1 MSRVKTAVS
10 IEESLFKEAETWAA
24 KMGISRSQLFARAV
38 ADFVRQR
45 ENEEL
50 LEQLNAAHADGPNE
64 EDKEALRHGQALFL
78 QMQQREDREERL

>member
-1 MSRVKTAVS
+1 MPHVKTAVS

-24 KMGISRSQLFARAV
+24 KMGISRSQFFSRAI

-50 LEQLNAAHADGPNE
+50 LEQLNTAHADGPNE
-64 EDKEALRHGQALFL
+64 EDKEALRHEQALFL
-78 QMQQREDREERL
+78 QMLQREDREERP